1 MIGSSDT
8 VFRGSITALS
18 IVIFG
23 SIWFVSCRSGED
35 IMDDGRIL
43 PDRFALVLGVAQ
55 DAGYPQ
61 IGCDKTCCL
70 AFRNGEETRRLVTS
84 IALVDRSRDR
94 YWLLEAT
101 PDVGEQL
108 HRVSSFLG
116 RDSFRLPAGVLL
128 THAHIGHYAGLMQFG
143 REAFGA
149 RELPVYAMPRMR
161 GFLQSNGPWSQLV
174 ETRNIT
180 LRNLQSDSTV
190 DLGGSFRITPFRV
203 PHRDEYSETVGFVV
217 EGDRRI
223 VFLPDIDKWE
233 KWDRDLLSLDADLYL
248 IDGTFLTAEELP
260 GRDMSEIP
268 HPFVTESIRRFAGL
282 PDNVRSK
289 IVFIH
294 FNHTNPLIRKQ
305 SKARDSVFI
314 KGFRVAEE
322 GMVIPL

>member
-1 MIGSSDT
+1 MNAPSGLYFRASIAAASFLIIGC
-8 VFRGSITALS
+8 
-18 IVIFG
+18 
-23 SIWFVSCRSGED
+23 IWFVSCRSGQDRSQSEAD
-35 IMDDGRIL
+35 L

-61 IGCDKTCCL
+61 IGCVKTCCL
-70 AFRNGEETRRLVTS
+70 AFRNGDEPRRLVTS
-84 IALVDRSRDR
+84 VALVDRTRDH

-149 RELPVYAMPRMR
+149 RELPVYAMPRMS

-174 ETRNIT
+174 ETGNIT

-233 KWDRDLLSLDADLYL
+233 KWDRELLSLDADLYL
-248 IDGTFLTAEELP
+248 IDGTFLTADEVP
-260 GRDMSEIP
+260 GRDMREIP
-268 HPFVTESIRRFAGL
+268 HPFVTESLHRFAGL
-282 PDNVRSK
+282 PDSVRSK

-294 FNHTNPLIRKQ
+294 FNHTNPLIRSH
-305 SKARDSVFI
+305 SKARDSVLS

-322 GMVIPL
+322 GAIIPL